1 MAGVLPRTWGT
12 RQDMRKLMV
21 ATLVSALVAA
31 APGIALTPATGTP
44 EKSGIFVVRASDER
58 PTLAI
63 GGTVVPFREVTLAA
77 QLPGR
82 IKFIAGIEGDH
93 FDAGTTLVAL
103 EDDELLAKRSAAY
116 AQLSSADA
124 DLRNAGVQYSR
135 ELWSPTIE
143 QGPGGMGVPNMFD
156 SMFTRPAEQF
166 FGTRDRDAE
175 RSANLYG
182 ASTRIEQARSA
193 MLRAQSEIRAIDA
206 KLRDAK
212 SLAPFSGVIMQKFVE
227 EGDTVQPGQPL
238 LKFADVTWLQVE
250 VDVPARLAQGL
261 QSMMILK
268 KAATFDDHP
277 AAVDV
282 RVAQVYPMADIQRHT
297 IKVKFDIP
305 QGVSKPGMYAKI
317 LIPDAS
323 VGAGLKQLPAIPTTA
338 IRYRGS
344 LPVVYVENINGNPEL
359 RMIREG
365 KHLPNGMTIVLSG
378 VAEGDRVFANPGPD
392 VVGMPAADGDQE

>member
-1 MAGVLPRTWGT
+1 
-12 RQDMRKLMV
+12 MRRMFV
-21 ATLVSALVAA
+21 ATLLVALGA
-31 APGIALTPATGTP
+31 MSSGHANTP
-44 EKSGIFVVRASDER
+44 ESDGIFVVEDSTEH
-58 PTLAI
+58 PTVAI
-63 GGTVVPFREVTLAA
+63 GGSVVPFREVTLAA

-82 IKFIAGIEGDH
+82 IKFLAGIEGDR
-93 FDAGTTLVAL
+93 FEEGTTLVAID
-103 EDDELLAKRSAAY
+103 ETELLANRSAAY
-116 AQLSSADA
+116 AQLNAADA
-124 DLRNAGVQYSR
+124 QLRNAGVQYSR
-135 ELWSPTIE
+135 ELWSPQTKSAM
-143 QGPGGMGVPNMFD
+143 GGMGMPNLFD
-156 SMFTRPAEQF
+156 QMFTRPAEEF
-166 FGTRDRDAE
+166 FGDRDRDAE
-175 RSANLYG
+175 RSADLYG

-212 SLAPFSGVIMQKFVE
+212 SLAPFDGVVMQKFVE

-238 LKFADVTWLQVE
+238 MKFADVSWLQVE

-268 KAATFDDHP
+268 AAATFDDHAEP
-277 AAVDV
+277 VDV
-282 RVAQVYPMADIQRHT
+282 RVAQVYPMADVQRHT

-323 VGAGLKQLPAIPTTA
+323 IRAGLKQLPAIPTTA

-344 LPVVYVENINGNPEL
+344 LPIVYIRNMDGNAEL

-365 KHLPNGMTIVLSG
+365 KRMANGMTTVLSG
-378 VAEGDRVFANPGPD
+378 IAEGDMVYANPGP
-392 VVGMPAADGDQE
+392 GILSPPTSPAQSAVE

>member
-1 MAGVLPRTWGT
+1 MRTIIA
-12 RQDMRKLMV
+12 
-21 ATLVSALVAA
+21 ATALVALGVMSA
-31 APGIALTPATGTP
+31 GYAGIPG
-44 EKSGIFVVRASDER
+44 SDDIFVVEASTEH
-58 PTLAI
+58 PTVAI

-82 IKFIAGIEGDH
+82 IKFLAGIEGDR
-93 FDAGTTLVAL
+93 FDAGTTLLAL
-103 EDDELLAKRSAAY
+103 DEDELLAKRSAAY

-124 DLRNAGVQYSR
+124 QLRNAGVQYSR
-135 ELWSPTIE
+135 ELWSP
-143 QGPGGMGVPNMFD
+143 QSRSAMGGMAMPNLFD
-156 SMFTRPAEQF
+156 QVFTRPAEQF
-166 FGTRDRDAE
+166 FGERDRNAE
-175 RSANLYG
+175 RSADLFG

-212 SLAPFSGVIMQKFVE
+212 SLAPFDGVVMQKFVE

-238 LKFADVTWLQVE
+238 MKFADVTWLQVE

-268 KAATFDDHP
+268 SAATFDDHAQP
-277 AAVDV
+277 VDV
-282 RVAQVYPMADIQRHT
+282 RVAQIYPMADIQRHT

-323 VGAGLKQLPAIPTTA
+323 IRAGLKQLPAIPSTA

-344 LPVVYVENINGNPEL
+344 LPIVYIKNMDGNPEL

-365 KHLPNGMTIVLSG
+365 KRMANGMTTVLSG
-378 VAEGDRVFANPGPD
+378 IAEGDMVFANPGP
-392 VVGMPAADGDQE
+392 GILTLPSAPAEPVEE

>member
-1 MAGVLPRTWGT
+1 
-12 RQDMRKLMV
+12 MRRMFV
-21 ATLVSALVAA
+21 ATLLVALGA
-31 APGIALTPATGTP
+31 MSSGHANTP
-44 EKSGIFVVRASDER
+44 ESDGIFVVEASTEH
-58 PTLAI
+58 PTVAI
-63 GGTVVPFREVTLAA
+63 GGSVVPFREVTLAA

-82 IKFIAGIEGDH
+82 IKFLAGIEGDR
-93 FDAGTTLVAL
+93 FEEGTTLVAID
-103 EDDELLAKRSAAY
+103 ETELLANRSAAY
-116 AQLSSADA
+116 AQLNAADA
-124 DLRNAGVQYSR
+124 QLRNAGVQYSR
-135 ELWSPTIE
+135 ELWSPQTKSAM
-143 QGPGGMGVPNMFD
+143 GGMGMPNLFD
-156 SMFTRPAEQF
+156 QMFTRPAEEF
-166 FGTRDRDAE
+166 FGDRDRDAE
-175 RSANLYG
+175 RSADLYG

-212 SLAPFSGVIMQKFVE
+212 SLAPFDGVVMQKFVE

-238 LKFADVTWLQVE
+238 MKFADVSWLQVE

-268 KAATFDDHP
+268 AAATFDDHAEP
-277 AAVDV
+277 VDV
-282 RVAQVYPMADIQRHT
+282 RVAQVYPMADVQRHT

-323 VGAGLKQLPAIPTTA
+323 IRAGLKQLPAIPTTA

-344 LPVVYVENINGNPEL
+344 LPIVYIRNMDGNAEL

-365 KHLPNGMTIVLSG
+365 KRMANGMTTVLSG
-378 VAEGDRVFANPGPD
+378 IAEGDMVYANPGP
-392 VVGMPAADGDQE
+392 GILSPPTSPAQSAVE

>member
-1 MAGVLPRTWGT
+1 
-12 RQDMRKLMV
+12 MRRMIA
-21 ATLVSALVAA
+21 ATVLVALGA
-31 APGIALTPATGTP
+31 VVPGHANNAG
-44 EKSGIFVVRASDER
+44 SDDIFVVEASTEQ
-58 PTLAI
+58 PTVAI

-82 IKFIAGIEGDH
+82 VKFIAGIAGDR
-93 FDAGTTLVAL
+93 FEEGTTLVAID
-103 EDDELLAKRSAAY
+103 ETELLAKRSAAY
-116 AQLSSADA
+116 AQLNAADA
-124 DLRNAGVQYSR
+124 QLRNAGVQYSR
-135 ELWSPTIE
+135 ELWSPQTKSAM
-143 QGPGGMGVPNMFD
+143 GGMGVPNLFD
-156 SMFTRPAEQF
+156 QMFTRPAEEF
-166 FGTRDRDAE
+166 FGERDRDAE
-175 RSANLYG
+175 RSADLFG

-212 SLAPFSGVIMQKFVE
+212 SIAPFDGVVMQKFVE

-238 LKFADVTWLQVE
+238 LKFADVSWLQVE
-250 VDVPARLAQGL
+250 VDVPARLALGL

-268 KAATFDDHP
+268 SAATFDDHAEP
-277 AAVDV
+277 VDV
-282 RVAQVYPMADIQRHT
+282 RVAQVYPMADVQRHT

-323 VGAGLKQLPAIPTTA
+323 IRAGLKQLPAIPTTA

-344 LPVVYVENINGNPEL
+344 LPIVYIRNMDGYPEL

-365 KHLPNGMTIVLSG
+365 KRLANGTTTVLSG
-378 VAEGDRVFANPGPD
+378 IAEGDMVYANPGPD
-392 VVGMPAADGDQE
+392 ILSAPSSSAGKAD